1 MVDIRTL
8 AVLAVSITLLPA
20 WDCAPD
26 VGTSST
32 DDGGTPLLDSGVA
45 EMDSGV
51 AEMDAAL
58 PGVDAGSLPDGGV
71 SADSSVPLVD
81 AGAVDAHV
89 VTTGD
94 FTVTTSDNDRGFH
107 YYEKQMSMAVDSAGT
122 AFFAYLAL
130 GIEESVHFNTFSSG
144 TWTLH
149 ELPAPSGTEGDD
161 YYFRYAT
168 VVLDAAEQPIVLY
181 VANGPGWDGFRCRL
195 NAATRAGDSWEI
207 TEVTRQPFD
216 CGDGSSIGSAGETRA
231 IDAQRDAAGNI
242 HVVADMHGAVYA
254 QRVGSTWTTTRI
266 TTAEGDEST
275 HPALGLNQAGV
286 VYVAAGGYVPGSFD
300 WLNKLF
306 RKEGSGFV
314 EVSLP
319 ALIAN
324 APQRVGLALAVDT
337 SGRPHMMLADDE
349 AMRYAFRDGETWTTE
364 VAPSS
369 IPDSYRIGRTTD
381 TPAMLV
387 NAGGHIVAAFVQALD
402 DDPDPSPP
410 RTGVGGVRLMERTP
424 SGAWSVQT
432 IQVTMDD
439 LLHHPNVALDGAGH
453 VHVGWSGDGPTHA
466 VR

>member
-32 DDGGTPLLDSGVA
+32 DDGGTSML
-45 EMDSGV
+45 DSGV

-58 PGVDAGSLPDGGV
+58 PGVDAGSLPDSGV
-71 SADSSVPLVD
+71 SADSSVPLLD
-81 AGAVDAHV
+81 AGAPDAHGV
-89 VTTGD
+89 ASGD
-94 FTVTTSDNDRGFH
+94 FTVTTSDNDVGFRL
-107 YYEKQMSMAVDSAGT
+107 YEEQMSMAVDSAGT
-122 AFFAYLAL
+122 AFFAYLANGL
-130 GIEESVHFNTFSSG
+130 ENSVHFNTFSGG

-181 VANGPGWDGFRCRL
+181 VANGPGWDGLRCRL

-207 TEVTRQPFD
+207 TEITRQPFD

-231 IDAQRDAAGNI
+231 IDAQRDAAGNL

-254 QRVGSTWTTTRI
+254 QRVGSTWSTTRI
-266 TTAEGDEST
+266 TTADGDEAT

-319 ALIAN
+319 ALVAG
-324 APQRVGLALAVDT
+324 APQRVGLALAVDA
-337 SGRPHMMLADDE
+337 SARPHMMFTEDDE
-349 AMRYAFRDGETWTTE
+349 AMRYAFRDGETWTME
-364 VAPSS
+364 VAPSG
-369 IPDSYRIGRTTD
+369 IPDSYGIGRTTD
-381 TPAMLV
+381 TPALIIT
-387 NAGGHIVAAFVQALD
+387 ASGHTFAAFVQSLD

-439 LLHHPNVALDGAGH
+439 FLHHPNVALDGAGH
-453 VHVGWSGDGPTHA
+453 VHVGWSGNGPTHA